1 MLLEDLVL
9 VSVDD
14 HVVEPPDMFDG
25 RVPARYAAEAP
36 RVLEREDGTEVW
48 RFGGMDA
55 TNIGLNAVVGRPVE
69 EYGIE
74 PTSFAEI
81 RRGCYD
87 IHERIR
93 DMDAN
98 GVIGSMCFPSFP
110 NLCGQLFAKATDDRE
125 LGLAV
130 LRAYNDWHIEDW
142 CGTYPGRFIPLG
154 LVPIWDPDSMAA
166 EVRRL
171 AGAGCHA
178 VSFSENPAK
187 LKLPSFHSD
196 HWDPFWSTCADEGT
210 IVCLHIGSS
219 SSLVMTA
226 ADAPIDVLLALQPVN
241 IIQAAADLLWSPVLR
256 KFPDLKVSL
265 SEGGIGWIP
274 YFLERMD
281 WTYERQHGWT
291 GQDFGGRLPSE
302 IFRDHIV
309 TCFIDDPAGVAQR
322 AEVGLETICWE
333 ADYPHSDSTW
343 PVSAERL
350 MRSLEGLP
358 DADIAAMTHEN
369 AMRHFRFDPFSVRPK
384 DECTVG
390 VLREGAHDVDVTPH
404 PAVHRSGGANGA
416 GDSGATRPAKQV
428 KVADLTGRRGL
439 DR

>member
-1 MLLEDLVL
+1 VQVEDLVL

-14 HVVEPPDMFDG
+14 HVVEPPDMFTG
-25 RVPARYAAEAP
+25 RLPARYADQAP
-36 RVLEREDGTEVW
+36 YVDRRDDGTEVW
-48 RFGGMDA
+48 RFGGMEA
-55 TNIGLNAVVGRPVE
+55 TNIGLNAVAGRPVE

-74 PTSFAEI
+74 PTSFDEI
-81 RRGCYD
+81 RVGCYD
-87 IHERIR
+87 VHERIR

-110 NLCGQLFAKATDDRE
+110 NLCGQLFARATDDRR

-130 LRAYNDWHIEDW
+130 LRAYNDWHIESW

-154 LVPIWDPDSMAA
+154 LVPIWDPLEMAD

-171 AGAGCHA
+171 SALGCHA

-196 HWDPFWSTCADEGT
+196 HWDPFWSACSDHQA

-219 SSLVMTA
+219 SSLVVTA

-241 IIQAAADLLWSPVLR
+241 IVQAAADLLWSPVLR
-256 KFPDLKVSL
+256 RFPKLRVSL

-281 WTYERQHGWT
+281 WTFERQHGWT

-302 IFRDHIV
+302 VFKEHVV
-309 TCFIDDPAGVAQR
+309 TCFIDDPCGIAQR
-322 AEVGLETICWE
+322 DKVGIDTICWE
-333 ADYPHSDSTW
+333 SDYPHSDSTW
-343 PVSAERL
+343 PCSPERL
-350 MRSLEGLP
+350 AQSLTGL
-358 DADIAAMTHEN
+358 DDEEVRAITHSN
-369 AMRHFRFDPFSVRPK
+369 AMRHFRYDPFAVSPREK
-384 DECTVG
+384 CTVG
-390 VLREGAHDVDVTPH
+390 ALRTRARACGVDTTPRAREN
-404 PAVHRSGGANGA
+404 P
-416 GDSGATRPAKQV
+416 RPKKL
-428 KVADLTGRRGL
+428 KVADLAGRRGL